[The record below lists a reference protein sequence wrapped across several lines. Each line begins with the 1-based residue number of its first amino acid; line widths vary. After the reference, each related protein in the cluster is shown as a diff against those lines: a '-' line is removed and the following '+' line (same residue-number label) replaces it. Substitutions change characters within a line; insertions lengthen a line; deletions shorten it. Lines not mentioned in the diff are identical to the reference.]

1 MTVVYR
7 LENPIYEPLNTDLII
22 SLFKENTYLSSNS
35 IIPANIKVVVDR
47 VLNRAKEFSKI
58 AKLNPTVENISNARI
73 WINLMDE
80 SILKDQLQEDINN
93 IIDIADMQLEIK
105 SVTSNVDVYVK
116 SENALSLSLDTNSI
130 IFDNYSGVEDIE
142 KLNAIN
148 LTISSSLPYKVNA
161 YLASEIQNAD
171 KSNIIDKSI
180 LNIKANSDTNYKEF
194 METINPVILLD
205 DQSKGNGISHGID
218 LKLASNQSYKADIY
232 KTVIKFEV
240 EQK

>member
-1 MTVVYR
+1 
-7 LENPIYEPLNTDLII
+7 
-22 SLFKENTYLSSNS
+22 
-35 IIPANIKVVVDR
+35 
-47 VLNRAKEFSKI
+47 
-58 AKLNPTVENISNARI
+58 
-73 WINLMDE
+73 
-80 SILKDQLQEDINN
+80 
-93 IIDIADMQLEIK
+93 MQLEIK

-171 KSNIIDKSI
+171 KSNIIDKFI